1 MVKSN
6 LKKPKKKLSKVGIV
20 LIIACVIIAVP
31 IFVFLAIIISASIKT
46 GKPILGSRFSNDL
59 NPKITSAQIEEVT
72 NNVKAIGDVE
82 DCEIVL
88 TTADF
93 RVNVDAKDSISESD
107 AEALAKKV
115 YDAVNSKLPVST
127 YFSISSAGEKM
138 YDLAIT
144 VYNYI
149 PSTTDDDAWV
159 SCLVT
164 KNSKMSE
171 PIYEWLSKAKDEKL
185 AQELRNGEPI
195 EEVDEETASEDQPIS
210 ETSE

>member
-1 MVKSN
+1 MN
-6 LKKPKKKLSKVGIV
+6 NDINKPKKKLSKVGIV
-20 LIIACVIIAVP
+20 LIIACVIIAIPV
-31 IFVFLAIIISASIKT
+31 IVFLAIIISASIKT

-59 NPKITSAQIEEVT
+59 NPKITNAQIEEIT
-72 NNVKAIGDVE
+72 NDVKAIGDVE

-93 RVNVDAKDSISESD
+93 RVNVDAKDTISESD
-107 AEALAKKV
+107 AENLARKV

-127 YFSISSAGEKM
+127 YFTVSSAGEKM

-149 PSTTDDDAWV
+149 PDNTDDEAWV
-159 SCLVT
+159 SYLIT
-164 KNSKMSE
+164 KNSKMAE
-171 PIYEWLSKAKDEKL
+171 PLYEWLSKAKDEKL

-195 EEVDEETASEDQPIS
+195 EEDDEVTGEDQPIN